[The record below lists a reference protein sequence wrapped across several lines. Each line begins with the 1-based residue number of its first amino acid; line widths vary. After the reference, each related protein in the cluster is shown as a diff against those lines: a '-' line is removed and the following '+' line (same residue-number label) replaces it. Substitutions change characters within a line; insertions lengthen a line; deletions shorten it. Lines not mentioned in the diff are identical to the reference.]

1 MRKPL
6 ALCFSLLV
14 LCAAL
19 TGCTLHQGSAS
30 AASAASTSA
39 AASEGPT
46 LRLGVCLPQ
55 DDPVSDLIYTG
66 AEYALLQRPS
76 IQLDGVTYSVELY
89 WPSADDAA
97 SLAQKLAD
105 SGCAAVL
112 GGLDA
117 AACAFAAN
125 PFRLAS
131 LPLLSLASDDGKVTK
146 ANDLLFSA
154 APTAQAQGKALAKWA
169 LEQKL
174 TQAAL
179 LTCVTDPYSV
189 GVSDSFTQQ
198 LEAKKGKVLTT
209 QPVTADQTDF
219 TEVLNAIKKA
229 DAQVV
234 CAPVGLEQGILLLN
248 QAGELGLKVQWVSG
262 DRWSQDTLV
271 NQTGVNSA
279 NVTVATA
286 YQLGRNPD
294 FETWAEQHLSCQS
307 DWTWAAL
314 GSDSY
319 DLLLDAI
326 TSANT
331 QDGAAIAQ
339 ALQRTHLPDGLSGA
353 LSFDLYGDVTGSQV
367 GLLTVKK
374 GGFQLR

>member
-1 MRKPL
+1 MRKP
-6 ALCFSLLV
+6 FSLFLTLTI

-19 TGCTLHQGSAS
+19 TGCTFHQGSAS
-30 AASAASTSA
+30 STSTSA
-39 AASEGPT
+39 APAPEGPT
-46 LRLGVCLPQ
+46 LRLGVYLPQ

-76 IQLDGVTYSVELY
+76 IELDGVTYSVELY

-105 SGCAAVL
+105 SGCTAIL

-117 AACAFAAN
+117 TACAAAAGT
-125 PFRLAS
+125 FREAS
-131 LPLLSLASDDGKVTK
+131 LPLLSLASDDSKVTNK
-146 ANDLLFSA
+146 NDFLFSA
-154 APTAQAQGKALAKWA
+154 APTAQAQGEALAKWA
-169 LEQKL
+169 LEQEL
-174 TQAAL
+174 TQAAV

-189 GVSDSFTQQ
+189 DVSTGFTQQ
-198 LEAKKGKVLTT
+198 LESKKGKVLTT
-209 QPVTADQTDF
+209 QLVTADQTDF
-219 TEVLNAIKKA
+219 TDALNAIRQT

-234 CAPVGLEQGILLLN
+234 CAPVSLEQGVTLLN
-248 QAGELGLKVQWVSG
+248 QAGELGFKIQWVSG

-271 NQTGVNSA
+271 NQTGVNSD
-279 NVTVATA
+279 NVTAATA
-286 YQLGRNPD
+286 YQLGRDPD
-294 FETWAEQHLSCQS
+294 FETWAAKNLSSQS

-326 TSANT
+326 TAANT

-339 ALQRTHLPDGLSGA
+339 ALQRTHLPDGLSGDLA
-353 LSFDLYGDVTGSQV
+353 FDLYGDVTGSKV

-374 GGFQLR
+374 GGFQLS

>member
-1 MRKPL
+1 M
-6 ALCFSLLV
+6 
-14 LCAAL
+14 
-19 TGCTLHQGSAS
+19 
-30 AASAASTSA
+30 
-39 AASEGPT
+39 
-46 LRLGVCLPQ
+46 
-55 DDPVSDLIYTG
+55 SDLIYTG

-76 IQLDGVTYSVELY
+76 IQLDGVIYSVELY

-112 GGLDA
+112 GGLDYNACA
-117 AACAFAAN
+117 AAAGT
-125 PFRLAS
+125 FREAS
-131 LPLLSLASDDGKVTK
+131 LPMLSLASDDGKVTK

-262 DRWSQDTLV
+262 DRRTVRLGQSSTCPARA
-271 NQTGVNSA
+271 TGRGRRWAVTAMTCSWTPSPPPTPRTAPPSPKPSSA
-279 NVTVATA
+279 PTCRTA
-286 YQLGRNPD
+286 CPALCPLTCT
-294 FETWAEQHLSCQS
+294 ET
-307 DWTWAAL
+307 
-314 GSDSY
+314 
-319 DLLLDAI
+319 
-326 TSANT
+326 
-331 QDGAAIAQ
+331 
-339 ALQRTHLPDGLSGA
+339 
-353 LSFDLYGDVTGSQV
+353 
-367 GLLTVKK
+367 
-374 GGFQLR
+374 